1 MKKIT
6 DSAIFNQVVKNAK
19 VMNSIGNINVQRDM
33 VTFDKIEEPLQVI
46 RKRMNFPTKVKSLN
60 YLETGKV
67 ILIDNPEYS
76 LPKYLNTLGRVHNGN
91 LVAVVD
97 ISQFARFS
105 STTNSYDVFPKTLFS
120 LIQNGTI
127 LLELINNWNR
137 FNNNINLIKY
147 GSITYAKLVAKVM
160 DKLFAIS
167 INNFK
172 QDTVMFFL
180 AKFFLINMC
189 DKAPSETIDNIAHS
203 ACLNRSSLQ
212 MIKEEESSFTE
223 DAYDDIFKLFENMK
237 NIKGLNSLNV
247 RSFIENW
254 ARMYGEASLLAL
266 DYLPCFYSMIFSSIV
281 NGNINKD
288 FIIENAAGKFVGQVY
303 TEFSRL
309 VG

>member
-1 MKKIT
+1 VKKIT

-147 GSITYAKLVAKVM
+147 GV
-160 DKLFAIS
+160 
-167 INNFK
+167 
-172 QDTVMFFL
+172 
-180 AKFFLINMC
+180 
-189 DKAPSETIDNIAHS
+189 
-203 ACLNRSSLQ
+203 
-212 MIKEEESSFTE
+212 
-223 DAYDDIFKLFENMK
+223 
-237 NIKGLNSLNV
+237 
-247 RSFIENW
+247 
-254 ARMYGEASLLAL
+254 LLML
-266 DYLPCFYSMIFSSIV
+266 S
-281 NGNINKD
+281 
-288 FIIENAAGKFVGQVY
+288 
-303 TEFSRL
+303 
-309 VG
+309 